1 MRETKFVSMRFL
13 APDLENLLRGLTHG
27 GGVEVVMS
35 MDEMPGGFIPGTPID
50 GDFNEHG
57 GMYRTI

>member
-1 MRETKFVSMRFL
+1 MRFL